1 MADLDDPRLARIQE
15 VVTALIE
22 RRLAAS
28 LGDVEAAIT
37 SWRAGDQ
44 GVLDVHDVV
53 VRHTH
58 ESEALIKRVMAAAA
72 RPEGVIKDA
81 FDAGVITADEVEQ
94 LTGKPADTIA
104 AANSLEAPT
113 APPPDKRVVID
124 DLLAKGPV
132 LVHLDARRS
141 DVAVPDR
148 FRSEA
153 KLVLRFGYGLTPPIP
168 DLTVDEHGLSATLT
182 FGGSPFRCVL
192 PWSAIYAAVADGEQR
207 GMVWPDDIPEDL
219 LMGTTEP
226 SSAPG
231 AASSGASS
239 SPASSSSSSSSS
251 SSTAEGARGKRPSHL
266 KLVD

>member
-22 RRLAAS
+22 RRLASS
-28 LGDVEAAIT
+28 LAAVEAAIA

-53 VRHTH
+53 VRHAQ

-81 FDAGVITADEVEQ
+81 FDAGVVTADEVEA
-94 LTGKPADTIA
+94 LTGKPVDAITA
-104 AANSLEAPT
+104 AGALEPPT
-113 APPPDKRVVID
+113 TPPPDKRQVID
-124 DLLAKGPV
+124 ELLAKGPV

-141 DVAVPDR
+141 DVAVPER
-148 FRSEA
+148 FRAEA
-153 KLVLRFGYGLTPPIP
+153 KLVLRFGHGLSPPIP
-168 DLTVDEHGLSATLT
+168 DLTVDEHGMSATLT
-182 FGGSPFRCVL
+182 FGGTPFRCVL
-192 PWSAIYAAVADGEQR
+192 PWPAIYAAVADGEQR

-219 LMGTTEP
+219 LMGTTGEP
-226 SSAPG
+226 TGPAPRG
-231 AASSGASS
+231 PAPAVAPAPTDAARS
-239 SPASSSSSSSSS
+239 
-251 SSTAEGARGKRPSHL
+251 KRPSHL

>member
-28 LGDVEAAIT
+28 LADVETAIA
-37 SWRAGDQ
+37 SWRAGGQ

-81 FDAGVITADEVEQ
+81 FDAGVITSDEVEQ
-94 LTGKPADTIA
+94 LTGKAIDAITA
-104 AANSLEAPT
+104 AGSLEAPT
-113 APPPDKRVVID
+113 TPPPDKRTVID
-124 DLLAKGPV
+124 DLLGRGPV
-132 LVHLDARRS
+132 LVHLDARRT
-141 DVAVPDR
+141 DVAVPER

-153 KLVLRFGYGLTPPIP
+153 KLVLRFGHGLTPPIP
-168 DLTVDEHGLSATLT
+168 DLTIDEHGMSATLT
-182 FGGSPFRCVL
+182 FGGAPFRCVL
-192 PWSAIYAAVADGEQR
+192 PWPAIYAAVADGEQR

-226 SSAPG
+226 TSSSASSELTPPPPG
-231 AASSGASS
+231 D
-239 SPASSSSSSSSS
+239 
-251 SSTAEGARGKRPSHL
+251 GARSKRPSHL